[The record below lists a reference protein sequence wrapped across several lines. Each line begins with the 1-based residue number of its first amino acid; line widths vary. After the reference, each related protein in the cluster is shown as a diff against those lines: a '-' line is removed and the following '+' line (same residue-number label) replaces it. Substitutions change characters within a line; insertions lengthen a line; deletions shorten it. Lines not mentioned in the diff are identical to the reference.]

1 MAARRII
8 RERAQGPHRLP
19 QRWQRYL
26 ETGEL
31 PGDLWDDYPGDIDPA
46 DIVEP
51 APGTGRST
59 ASLTFPAPG
68 G

>member
-1 MAARRII
+1 MTSAARFRI
-8 RERAQGPHRLP
+8 A
-19 QRWQRYL
+19 
-26 ETGEL
+26 
-31 PGDLWDDYPGDIDPA
+31 YPGDIDPA